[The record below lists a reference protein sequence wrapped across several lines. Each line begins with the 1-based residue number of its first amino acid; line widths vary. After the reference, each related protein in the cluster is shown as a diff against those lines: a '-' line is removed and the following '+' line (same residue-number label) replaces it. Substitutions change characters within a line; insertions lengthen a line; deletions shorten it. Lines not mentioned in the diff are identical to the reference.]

1 MTVTDDEQ
9 DAPEVGVAPRA
20 PRRAQPAAAAP
31 AARFEPGKVAE
42 TRHRNPTWLVAGV
55 LLVIV
60 SALGG
65 VLLFTSTDDRTDV
78 LVAASELQPGRPVER
93 GDLRIGSVATSDGIS
108 SMPPTDAS
116 DVIGRFPIGRI
127 PAGTMLTPGMFASEV
142 PLGPDEM
149 VLGAALDPGEAP
161 LSGLEVGAPIE
172 LLSVTPTDPARPDVD
187 VAAAPLGRGT
197 VWAVESIA
205 TGQLW
210 VSMRVPRDVGVAAS
224 LASASDTLRVVLIG
238 GAG

>member
-1 MTVTDDEQ
+1 MTVTD
-9 DAPEVGVAPRA
+9 APDTAPDVGASPKARRRGAPSG
-20 PRRAQPAAAAP
+20 PV
-31 AARFEPGKVAE
+31 ARFEPGKVAE
-42 TRHRNPTWLVAGV
+42 TRHRNPTWIVAGV
-55 LLVIV
+55 LLVLV

-65 VLLFTSTDDRTDV
+65 VLLFTSNDDRADV
-78 LVAASELQPGRPVER
+78 LVAAAELEPGRPVER
-93 GDLRIGSVATSDGIS
+93 DDLRVGRVAADSDVA
-108 SMPPTDAS
+108 SMPPADAS
-116 DVIGRFPIGRI
+116 ELVGRFPIGRI
-127 PAGTMLTPGMFASEV
+127 PEGTMLTPGMFASEI
-142 PLGPDEM
+142 PLGADEM
-149 VLGAALDPGEAP
+149 VFGAALDPGEAP

-172 LLSVTPTDPARPDVD
+172 LLSITGPDPAQPDAE
-187 VAAAPLGRGT
+187 VAAAPIGQGT

>member
-9 DAPEVGVAPRA
+9 DAPEVGVAPQGPGRHS
-20 PRRAQPAAAAP
+20 PAAP
-31 AARFEPGKVAE
+31 AARFEPGKIAE
-42 TRHRNPTWLVAGV
+42 TRHRNPTWLIAGV
-55 LLVIV
+55 LLVLV

-65 VLLFTSTDDRTDV
+65 VLLFTSNDDRADV
-78 LVAASELQPGRPVER
+78 LVAAAELQPGRAVER
-93 GDLRIGSVATSDGIS
+93 GDLRIGSVATGDGVA
-108 SMPPTDAS
+108 SMAAADAS
-116 DVIGRFPIGRI
+116 EIIGRFPIGRI

-161 LSGLEVGAPIE
+161 LSGLEVGAPVE
-172 LLSVTPTDPARPDVD
+172 LLSIAPADPARPEVD
-187 VAAAPLGRGT
+187 VAAAALGTGT